1 MVVGAAKQ
9 TNGVEGGGRGNMERG
24 KEGRAERRERKAV
37 QASVLDLWLKG
48 CHSAFCTAKSFY
60 THCACVFVCA
70 CVCGHYP
77 ATWHTIELSKSGRN
91 WARVRQLR
99 EERKEE

>member
-1 MVVGAAKQ
+1 MKGSW
-9 TNGVEGGGRGNMERG
+9 E
-24 KEGRAERRERKAV
+24 EGRVERRERKAV

-60 THCACVFVCA
+60 THCACVC
-70 CVCGHYP
+70 

-99 EERKEE
+99 TTAEREQEEV

>member
-1 MVVGAAKQ
+1 M
-9 TNGVEGGGRGNMERG
+9 
-24 KEGRAERRERKAV
+24 

-60 THCACVFVCA
+60 THCACVCVFV

-99 EERKEE
+99 EVRKEEEEEQQQVRELGVPRAR